1 MTAPSD
7 FMPAVRFE
15 LSEVKWFDGRVS
27 RYTKTWDDL
36 DQELK
41 QEKDFGLAVKKAV
54 NRLSA
59 PLATLIGDHSR
70 TELEKAQRLYRHF
83 QQRFQWN
90 GKFGPFASEGLDKAY
105 REGSGSVGDI
115 NLGLVAALQAAGFEA
130 HPFLI
135 STRNNG
141 YPADI
146 HPVISDFNYVVA
158 HLRLKDRIVLLD
170 ATERLLPFGM
180 LPHRCLSNKGRVMD
194 FEKSYWMEIPATGLF
209 REITQLKLTLD
220 SASRL
225 FGSYS
230 AYKYDYAALKFRH
243 EILETGDTA
252 KYIREKEDAL
262 DAMRIV
268 NYRLRNL
275 DSLDQPMIESYEL
288 SFDPQGEGRG
298 VIYIPVLPLE
308 NMEENPFKL
317 RERYYPVNFGTG
329 WEIQNLVEIN
339 LPENYRAATLPEAVG
354 ISLPANGGSFI
365 LNVTQHGNRINVLS
379 KIVLSKPVYSQAEYY
394 YVKEL
399 FSRIVQAQAGN
410 IVVEAME

>member
-230 AYKYDYAALKFRH
+230 AYKYNYAALKFRH

-354 ISLPANGGSFI
+354 ISLPPTGE
-365 LNVTQHGNRINVLS
+365 VLS
-379 KIVLSKPVYSQAEYY
+379 
-394 YVKEL
+394 
-399 FSRIVQAQAGN
+399 
-410 IVVEAME
+410 

>member
-1 MTAPSD
+1 
-7 FMPAVRFE
+7 
-15 LSEVKWFDGRVS
+15 
-27 RYTKTWDDL
+27 
-36 DQELK
+36 
-41 QEKDFGLAVKKAV
+41 
-54 NRLSA
+54 
-59 PLATLIGDHSR
+59 
-70 TELEKAQRLYRHF
+70 
-83 QQRFQWN
+83 
-90 GKFGPFASEGLDKAY
+90 
-105 REGSGSVGDI
+105 
-115 NLGLVAALQAAGFEA
+115 
-130 HPFLI
+130 
-135 STRNNG
+135 
-141 YPADI
+141 
-146 HPVISDFNYVVA
+146 VVA

-230 AYKYDYAALKFRH
+230 AYKYDYAALKFRR

-288 SFDPQGEGRG
+288 SFDPQGGGRG

-308 NMEENPFKL
+308 NTEDNPVEL

-329 WEIQNLVEIN
+329 WVIQNLVELN
-339 LPENYRAATLPEAVG
+339 LPENYRAAALPEAVG

-365 LNVTQHGNRINVLS
+365 LNVTRHGNRINVLS
-379 KIVLSKPVYSQAEYY
+379 KIVLSKPVYS
-394 YVKEL
+394 
-399 FSRIVQAQAGN
+399 
-410 IVVEAME
+410 